1 MIDLIKLEFLYR
13 KYRNE
18 LRNDGKSYRF
28 SRLKTSFSFCSK
40 KRMQLFIKGLD
51 R

>member
-13 KYRNE
+13 KYRNG

-28 SRLKTSFSFCSK
+28 SRLKTFISFAQ